1 MPPGGSGAW
10 TRCGSPDTSWAAVFC
25 GQNGV
30 RGHGIGP
37 RAVGLAVSWS
47 EARGG
52 GNGATLGRGS
62 PGESGRGPGG
72 MGSVMGGR
80 APALHWGGG
89 GQGHLHRG
97 RPWGTAHPQ
106 TPQWPPS
113 PGLRPAKASP
123 ALGVCLQCRPEP
135 PQSVALGPGHGE
147 QGLGRRPLG
156 EGRHGRG
163 VQAGQGQQA
172 EALEQAGEQQEQ
184 RGPGQALARAHAAAC
199 HGNPGWGGAGLAR
212 EWGGA
217 GVGRG
222 HLWRGPRE
230 PGLELLAPGTQ
241 L

>member
-1 MPPGGSGAW
+1 MGSGPGLWGWQCHGQRDVEEGMVPPWAGGARGSVAGAW
-10 TRCGSPDTSWAAVFC
+10 GD
-25 GQNGV
+25 GV
-30 RGHGIGP
+30 GHG
-37 RAVGLAVSWS
+37 RQ
-47 EARGG
+47 
-52 GNGATLGRGS
+52 
-62 PGESGRGPGG
+62 GPG
-72 MGSVMGGR
+72 SALGGR
-80 APALHWGGG
+80 RARTPAQ
-89 GQGHLHRG
+89 GQALGDST
-97 RPWGTAHPQ
+97 PPDPTAATVSGTEASEGEPGPGPAALGAAQPLPSQHPQ
-106 TPQWPPS
+106 
-113 PGLRPAKASP
+113 

-172 EALEQAGEQQEQ
+172 EPLEQAGEQQEQ

-222 HLWRGPRE
+222 RLWRGPRE